1 MKSILFSL
9 WTSSS
14 GMIILD
20 GQIKALKDL
29 GRKPIF
35 ELLGAELIAF
45 KRNGGKRIY
54 QYRAYHYYI
63 TLETVSDIHCFDRTM
78 EILKENNAG
87 FILNTEPYEILERE
101 LVFRPAPSV

>member
-29 GRKPIF
+29 GRKQIF
-35 ELLGAELIAF
+35 RLLGNELIVF
-45 KRNGGKRIY
+45 RRNGGGKIH
-54 QYRAYHYYI
+54 QHKACHYEVR
-63 TLETVSDIHCFDRTM
+63 LESVSDVNCFQRTM
-78 EILKENNAG
+78 EMLREKNVG
-87 FILNTEPYEILERE
+87 FILNTEPYEILTRE
-101 LVFRPAPSV
+101 LIFRSAPTA